1 MLTGGPDDEFAP
13 AVDTIKSF
21 PLNGELNY
29 GGDLI
34 HLKFDEY
41 IVLVKPTENIL
52 ITPRPAINPTIESHN
67 KTLEIIFNEPLLENT
82 TYTIN
87 FNGAVADLTEKND
100 SVFQYVFSTGNY
112 IDSLSLKGK
121 VTDGFTNN
129 PSSDMLVA
137 LYPFSN
143 EIQFD
148 SVPYKLKP
156 TYICQTDK
164 SGNFQ
169 LNYLKY
175 GVYYLFAIAD
185 KNKNLLLDEGEA
197 FAFLPSRTI
206 LVNAKNTHADLK
218 SFLPESSVC
227 KIEEIS
233 FTSPGKLSLTLSNEP
248 VDFSIYTSCDLL
260 PEQTGKKDSLVYWLA
275 EPPVPKMKFICTL
288 EGLSDTL
295 KPLYKNIDISNQL
308 KCTDNLT
315 GGKLMPMQLFSLT
328 FSQPLKT
335 DLIDTSG
342 IRIFDEDSS
351 FIPYTFKIVNLKTIE
366 FEFDMKGKYSLELDS
381 AAVKSIYGNPNY
393 QKQVFNIDRHDVSF
407 YGSLVINTDFN
418 SEHNLLVYLLNQKS
432 EIVDTVEF
440 SKQMIFEQLP
450 PGDYQIMLVV
460 DENKDGKW
468 TTGSILYSRVPEKVV
483 YFNELINVKS
493 KWERE
498 VDWILNKEDL

>member
-13 AVDTIKSF
+13 GIDTVKSF
-21 PLNGELNY
+21 PLNGEINY

-41 IVLVKPTENIL
+41 IVLVKPNENIL
-52 ITPRPAINPTIESHN
+52 ITPRPSTNPTITAHN

-129 PSSDMLVA
+129 PSADMVVV
-137 LYPFSN
+137 LYPFSD
-143 EIQFD
+143 EVQFD

-156 TYICQTDK
+156 TYISQTDK

-185 KNKNLLLDEGEA
+185 KNKNLLLDDGEA
-197 FAFLPSRTI
+197 FAFLPSRTV
-206 LVNAKNTHADLK
+206 LVNSKNTRTDLK
-218 SFLPESSVC
+218 SFLPQSSVC
-227 KIEEIS
+227 KMEDIS
-233 FTSPGKLSLTLSNEP
+233 FTSPGKLSLTFSNDP
-248 VDFSIYTSCDLL
+248 TDFSLQTTCDLFM
-260 PEQTGKKDSLVYWLA
+260 EETGEKDSLVYWLA
-275 EPPVPKMKFICTL
+275 EPPVPKMKFVTTL
-288 EGLSDTL
+288 DGVSDTL
-295 KPLYKNIDISNQL
+295 KPLYKNVESTNQMM
-308 KCTDNLT
+308 CTDNT
-315 GGKLMPMQLFSLT
+315 SGGKLMPMQRYTLN
-328 FSQPLKT
+328 FSQPINSLS
-335 DLIDTSG
+335 IDTAR
-342 IRIFDEDSS
+342 IRIFNQDSS
-351 FIPYTFKIVNLKTIE
+351 EIPFTFKISNLKSIE
-366 FEFDMKGKYSLELDS
+366 FEFEMKGKYILELDS
-381 AAVKSIYGNPNY
+381 AAVKSIYGTPNNQWY
-393 QKQVFNIDRHDVSF
+393 KFSIERHEMSY
-407 YGSLVINTDFN
+407 YGSLVINT
-418 SEHNLLVYLLNQKS
+418 ELKPEQNLLVYLLDQQS
-432 EIVDTVEF
+432 EIVDTVQF
-440 SKQMIFEQLP
+440 SSQMIFPQLA
-450 PGDYQIMLVV
+450 PGDYQLMLIV

-468 TTGSILYSRVPEKVV
+468 TSGSLPESRIPEKVI

-498 VDWILNKEDL
+498 VDWILNSEEL